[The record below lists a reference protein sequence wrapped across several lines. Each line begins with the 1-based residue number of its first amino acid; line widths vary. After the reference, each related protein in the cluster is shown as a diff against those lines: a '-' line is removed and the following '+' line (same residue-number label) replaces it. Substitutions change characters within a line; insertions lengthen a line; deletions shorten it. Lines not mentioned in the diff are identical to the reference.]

1 MSLTCWGVDMAV
13 PRLRVTMLLLLLPTV
28 LVPGTVHA
36 QAPSAPDRHI
46 EGHWV
51 RKDVGG
57 AGNFGGLANQIP
69 PAQLTPEAAAGRGGG
84 PGRAGGPGRGG
95 GQQPSTPNAA
105 GVPYIVVERPCAN
118 PGRGNGALLINPDSG
133 GIHIIEHKD
142 EVILA
147 GERGGVRH
155 IYLDARPHPA
165 PGSRVPVNAGH
176 SLGRYEGDALIV
188 DTVGLTPGGVAG
200 GGLRTA
206 ETRLRERLEVS
217 PDGKT
222 MTITYTW
229 EDPKIYQKPHT
240 YSYVFDRL
248 PSGSYAFEDWCDAGD
263 PIEKQSIVPPPQKP

>member
-1 MSLTCWGVDMAV
+1 MTRFVASVVFAAGVAGAAA
-13 PRLRVTMLLLLLPTV
+13 LE
-28 LVPGTVHA
+28 A
-36 QAPSAPDRHI
+36 QSGSPAPDVRI

-57 AGNFGGLANQIP
+57 AGSFGGLANQIP
-69 PAQLTPEAAAGRGGG
+69 PAQLTPEAAATRGGG
-84 PGRAGGPGRGG
+84 PGRAGGPGPAPGAK
-95 GQQPSTPNAA
+95 PNPA

-118 PGRGNGALLINPDSG
+118 AARGNGALLVNPDSG

-155 IYLDARPHPA
+155 IYLDGRPHPA
-165 PGSRVPVNAGH
+165 LAGRVPTPAGH
-176 SLGRYEGDALIV
+176 STGRYDGNALII
-188 DTVGLTPGGVAG
+188 DTIGLTPGGVVG
-200 GGLRTA
+200 GGQRTP
-206 ETRLRERLEVS
+206 ETRLTERLEVS

-229 EDPKIYQKPHT
+229 QDPKIYQKPHT

-248 PSGSYAFEDWCDAGD
+248 PAGSYAFEDWCDAGD
-263 PIEKQSIVPPPQKP
+263 PIEKQSIVPPPQRQ